1 MHHHQTSLLPTTRRA
16 RAATWMAAAA
26 AATALLL
33 SGCASPGNPTP
44 IAADSA
50 EIALPL
56 VPGWH
61 AGQRVWYITTDI
73 SDPAMAA
80 QGGANLVPRL
90 AHTLPPQPRDPSRPG
105 SVERIYK
112 FADASQPSVLPSAP
126 QPLGGANRNAAYSPL
141 WQLVMV
147 RWQPGQPRTELRSEE
162 ELLAA
167 EEAGR
172 ITLQPTAIVVNC
184 PVVQVGDQVLAGA
197 RRLR

>member
-1 MHHHQTSLLPTTRRA
+1 MHLPPAPCFTTHGSL
-16 RAATWMAAAA
+16 
-26 AATALLL
+26 ALLL
-33 SGCASPGNPTP
+33 TAALLAGCASHDPAGTTGTRANDAP
-44 IAADSA
+44 

-73 SDPAMAA
+73 SDPTMAA

-90 AHTLPPQPRDPSRPG
+90 AQALPPQPRDPSRPG

-112 FADASQPSVLPSAP
+112 FADSSQPSVLPSAP
-126 QPLGGANRNAAYSPL
+126 QPLGGGNRNTAYSPL
-141 WQLVMV
+141 WQLVIV

-162 ELLAA
+162 ALLAA